1 MSRNLKVD
9 FNTPLT
15 TIEGKSLKEVVGL
28 DAVRVTLLEAGVS
41 QMLLDQAVAALR
53 PFWGS
58 GEEPKET
65 VLTACRACA
74 NALQAT
80 EPTTPGA
87 DRVDRMRLAIRLM
100 DPKQPVELTERD
112 KDTIL
117 KAVEKAYPN
126 AVVYFRLH
134 ELFERAAA
142 ERDKPVAPEATAMAV
157 AGPTA
162 A

>member
-9 FNTPLT
+9 FTTALT
-15 TIEGKSLKEVVGL
+15 TIEGKPLKEIVGV
-28 DAVRVTLLEAGVS
+28 DSVKVSLLEAGVS
-41 QMLLDQAVAALR
+41 QMLLDQAIGALR

-80 EPTTPGA
+80 DANTPGA

-100 DPKQPVELTERD
+100 DYKQPVEITERD
-112 KDTIL
+112 KDMIL
-117 KAVEKAYPN
+117 KSVEKAYPN
-126 AVVYFRLH
+126 AVVYFRIH

-142 ERDKPVAPEATAMAV
+142 ERDKLPTELATAG
-157 AGPTA
+157 AGTA
-162 A
+162 AAAA